1 MASLKDIKNRIGSVK
16 NTEQITKAMK
26 LVSTSKLKK
35 AQDNIVGCRPYAYN
49 IRDLIFNISCSR
61 KVTHELLEEKE
72 VKPESKVKTLYVV
85 VTSDRGL
92 CGGFNNN
99 IARWAEAR
107 YKECFEKSNGKDS
120 EVDFYFIGKKARDY
134 FMSRGLKDGE
144 VKLNLSKDMCYN
156 LAKDVANKLLKYFT
170 EGEYNEI
177 FVVYNEFKSAIQQDV
192 VAERLL
198 PLKIEQEKSKIASDL
213 YEDPDTIFEPQ
224 ASEIIDELLK
234 KHFEVQIYRVLSESI
249 ASEHAARMTAM
260 DNASK
265 NAKDAIDKLTLTY
278 NKMRQA
284 AITTELIEITS
295 GAEALNG

>member
-1 MASLKDIKNRIGSVK
+1 MANLKEIKNRIGSVK
-16 NTEQITKAMK
+16 NTQQITKTMK

-35 AQDNIVGCRPYAYN
+35 AQDNITGCRPYAYN
-49 IRDLIFNISCSR
+49 IRELIQNIAQSR
-61 KVTHELLEEKE
+61 HVSHPLLEEKDQTQCSE
-72 VKPESKVKTLYVV
+72 KILYVV

-99 IARWAEAR
+99 IARWAEKR
-107 YKECFEKSNGKDS
+107 YAKMSEDKETKDI
-120 EVDFYFIGKKARDY
+120 DFFFIGKKARDY
-134 FMSRGLKDGE
+134 FASRGLKEGE
-144 VKLNLSKDMCYN
+144 VMLN
-156 LAKDVANKLLKYFT
+156 LAKDMSYSLAKTTADKLLKCFL
-170 EGEYNEI
+170 EGEYDEVH
-177 FVVYNEFKSAIQQDV
+177 VVYNEFKSAIQQEV
-192 VAERLL
+192 VVERLL
-198 PLKIEQEKSKIASDL
+198 PLKMDGEHQDDF
-213 YEDPDTIFEPQ
+213 YEDPDTIFEPS
-224 ASEIIDELLK
+224 AKEIIDELLI

-260 DNASK
+260 DNASN

>member
-1 MASLKDIKNRIGSVK
+1 MASLKEIKNRIGSVK
-16 NTEQITKAMK
+16 NTQQITKAMK

-35 AQDNIVGCRPYAYN
+35 AQDNIMGCRPYAYN
-49 IRDLIFNISCSR
+49 IQELIQNIALSR
-61 KVTHELLEEKE
+61 HVSHPLLEEKDQAQSSE
-72 VKPESKVKTLYVV
+72 KVLYVV

-99 IARWAEAR
+99 IARWAEKR
-107 YKECFEKSNGKDS
+107 YKAFADDDQKKEI
-120 EVDFYFIGKKARDY
+120 DFYFIGKKGRD
-134 FMSRGLKDGE
+134 FFASRGLKDGE
-144 VKLNLSKDMCYN
+144 VKLNLAKDMSYS
-156 LAKDVANKLLKYFT
+156 LAKDVAGKLLTYFLNGSYD
-170 EGEYNEI
+170 EVH
-177 FVVYNEFKSAIQQDV
+177 VVYNEFKSAIQQDV

-198 PLKIEQEKSKIASDL
+198 PLKMQDNSGSDF
-213 YEDPDTIFEPQ
+213 YEDPDTIFEPA
-224 ASEIIDELLK
+224 ASEIIEELLQ
-234 KHFEVQIYRVLSESI
+234 KHFEVQIYRILSESI

-260 DNASK
+260 DNASN

>member
-1 MASLKDIKNRIGSVK
+1 MASLKEIKNRIGSVK
-16 NTEQITKAMK
+16 NTQQITKAMK

-49 IRDLIFNISCSR
+49 IRDLIFNISHSR
-61 KVTHELLEEKE
+61 KVTHELLEKKE
-72 VKPESKVKTLYVV
+72 VAPDSKLKTLYVV

-107 YKECFEKSNGKDS
+107 YRECLEKNSD
-120 EVDFYFIGKKARDY
+120 VDFYFIGKKARDY
-134 FMSRGLKDGE
+134 FMSRDLKDGE
-144 VKLNLSKDMCYN
+144 VKLNLSKDMSYA
-156 LAKDVANKLLKYFT
+156 LAKDVAGKLLKYFT

-177 FVVYNEFKSAIQQDV
+177 YVVYNEFKSAIQQDV

-198 PLKIEQEKSKIASDL
+198 PLKVGSEKTQTARDL

-260 DNASK
+260 DNASN

>member
-1 MASLKDIKNRIGSVK
+1 MASLKEIKNRIGSVK
-16 NTEQITKAMK
+16 NTQQITKAMK

-35 AQDNIVGCRPYAYN
+35 AQDNIMGCRPYAYN
-49 IRDLIFNISCSR
+49 IKELIQNIAQSR
-61 KVTHELLEEKE
+61 HVSHPLLEEKDH
-72 VKPESKVKTLYVV
+72 SQASQKVLYVV

-99 IARWAEAR
+99 IARWAESR
-107 YKECFEKSNGKDS
+107 YNEFTEGDKD
-120 EVDFYFIGKKARDY
+120 VDFYFIGKKARDY
-134 FMSRGLKDGE
+134 FASRGLKDGE
-144 VKLNLSKDMCYN
+144 VKLNLAKDMCYS
-156 LAKDVANKLLKYFT
+156 LAKEVADKLLNYFL
-170 EGEYNEI
+170 EGHYDEI
-177 FVVYNEFKSAIQQDV
+177 HVVYNEFKSAIQQDV

-198 PLKIEQEKSKIASDL
+198 PIKMQTVGLTEF
-213 YEDPDTIFEPQ
+213 YEDPDTIFEPS
-224 ASEIIDELLK
+224 APEIIEELLQ
-234 KHFEVQIYRVLSESI
+234 KHFEVQIYRILSESI

-260 DNASK
+260 DNASN